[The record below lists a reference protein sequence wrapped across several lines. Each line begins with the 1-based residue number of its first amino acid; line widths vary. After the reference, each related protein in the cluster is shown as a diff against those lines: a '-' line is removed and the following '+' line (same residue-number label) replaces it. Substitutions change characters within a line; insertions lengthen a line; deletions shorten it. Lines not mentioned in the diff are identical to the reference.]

1 MVAPEKMKV
10 NHFKEV
16 RIPENKELYK
26 RFGQYQ
32 PGENYFTGD
41 EMIPRGET
49 KVETLA
55 RIAREDTETG
65 ENA

>member
-10 NHFKEV
+10 NHFREV
-16 RIPENKELYK
+16 RIPENKELFK

-32 PGENYFTGD
+32 PSESYFTGD
-41 EMIPRGET
+41 EAAPMGET

-55 RIAREDTETG
+55 RIAREDTQEA
-65 ENA
+65 E

>member
-10 NHFKEV
+10 THFKEV
-16 RIPENKELYK
+16 RIPDNKELFK

-32 PGENYFTGD
+32 PSDSYFTGD
-41 EMIPRGET
+41 ERTPGGET

-55 RIAREDTETG
+55 RIAKEDQKTDE
-65 ENA
+65 